1 MATLSG
7 QTIANTFDSL
17 LHVEDDTA
25 GLVATSTDSR
35 VIQDGV
41 GAASALA
48 LATDSVRITSTNKL
62 YFNDVDGEYI
72 SGDGTDLTIT
82 SGRHIVLALGSA
94 GSVYH
99 TGDGGSNNAI
109 YGLNAGIALASGGN
123 QNVLLGE
130 GAGAAL
136 TIGDNNVVMGYLAF
150 DAAADD
156 ESDNIAIGSGSMG
169 ACDQGS
175 HADADID
182 NNVAIGTSALLG
194 GDFGSSDKNIDNNV
208 VIGHNAADATGTI
221 SCQKNVFIGADAAS
235 GTWATATSQ
244 QNVAIGYRAMDGPM
258 NAANNNV
265 AVGMDA
271 LGAITTGT
279 QNVCVGFSAG
289 IAIENAGSC
298 TIVGSNAGKTIG
310 GAAGNTFIGKSAGE
324 GVQGQYNTVLG
335 AEALIAATN
344 DCDNIVAIGYG
355 ALAALDGSGGDATV
369 AIGYQA
375 GTAISS
381 GANNLCIGSLSG
393 RAITTGGQN
402 IFVGEDTGR
411 DLVTG
416 VNNIAIGVSA
426 FDAAGAVESYNIAI
440 GGNAMGSVDEG
451 GSGGDADL
459 NIAIGYQ
466 ALLGGDFSTND
477 RQLHGNIAIGAY
489 ALDATGANAQSGTMA
504 IGQESLTALTSGVG
518 NTAVGFETGRLTTTG
533 TNNTYVGY
541 QAGDA
546 THIDASSNTIV
557 GSGSFGGSHT
567 GTVCHYNV
575 AVGANTL
582 LGAMNGVDGTVAV
595 GTSALQALTTGVG
608 NTAIGYKAGL
618 EHETGARNT
627 VLGYEAMFDTGA
639 NSGPASN
646 DNIFIGYRAGGGT
659 WSSSASER
667 NVGIG
672 NYAMDGAM
680 NGSTDNTCIGHE
692 AGTGMAA
699 AAIGNTC
706 IGANAGDGVTTG
718 DNNVL
723 LGKQA
728 GTSSSP
734 VTVSTGDNQL
744 VVGNDNITNSYV
756 KVDWTVGSDIRDK
769 TDIETLPDVA
779 GLNFVNQ
786 MRPVTYRWDNR
797 SDYYEFGHKKFG
809 ERDHSK
815 KSEQNEV
822 GFIAQEVKEIEKSI
836 GWEDDHIVNTRDEN
850 KYKLM
855 YSQVTP
861 ILVKAIQELSQQV
874 EDLKAK
880 IE

>member
-1 MATLSG
+1 MALTAPSAVLTGSTIASSFDQLLFVDAAAGMTEATLK
-7 QTIANTFDSL
+7 I
-17 LHVEDDTA
+17 V
-25 GLVATSTDSR
+25 STE
-35 VIQDGV
+35 V
-41 GAASALA
+41 GKSALSISDEHVLIKGVDTNNA
-48 LATDSVRITSTNKL
+48 AGFEVQQTDGTSILKVAAGTPSVLVSGSGTKL
-62 YFNDVDGEYI
+62 YLSDAGGEYI

-82 SGRHIVLALGSA
+82 SGNDIILALGA
-94 GSVYH
+94 TGSVYH
-99 TGDGGSNNAI
+99 TGDGGTSNTI
-109 YGLNAGIALASGGN
+109 YGKTAGDSLASGGN
-123 QNVLLGE
+123 YNALIGE
-130 GAGAAL
+130 NAGTAVS
-136 TIGDNNVVMGYLAF
+136 TGDG
-150 DAAADD
+150 
-156 ESDNIAIGSGSMG
+156 NIAIGFEALKTEDAGSG
-169 ACDQGS
+169 
-175 HADADID
+175 
-182 NNVAIGTSALLG
+182 
-194 GDFGSSDKNIDNNV
+194 
-208 VIGHNAADATGTI
+208 
-221 SCQKNVFIGADAAS
+221 
-235 GTWATATSQ
+235 
-244 QNVAIGYRAMDGPM
+244 
-258 NAANNNV
+258 NV
-265 AVGMDA
+265 AVGYQALETLNNDNGYNIAMGHNAMQAATTAYYNICIGKDA
-271 LGAITTGT
+271 GTAMAAAVPSCVIIGHEAGDAINHADAGGTVAIGRSAGGAITSGQFNTAVGYQSLEKNVIGNDSTAVGYQALQDMVATSDGYGRNTAIGSKAALNLTDATQGVYIGFLAGGAGAITG
-279 QNVCVGFSAG
+279 NSN
-289 IAIENAGSC
+289 IAIGVECGENLGSA
-298 TIVGSNAGKTIG
+298 NE
-310 GAAGNTFIGKSAGE
+310 NTFIG
-324 GVQGQYNTVLG
+324 T
-335 AEALIAATN
+335 
-344 DCDNIVAIGYG
+344 
-355 ALAALDGSGGDATV
+355 
-369 AIGYQA
+369 QA
-375 GTAISS
+375 
-381 GANNLCIGSLSG
+381 
-393 RAITTGGQN
+393 
-402 IFVGEDTGR
+402 GR
-411 DLVTG
+411 DLTTG
-416 VNNIAIGVSA
+416 SDNVAIGVSA
-426 FDAAGAVESYNIAI
+426 FDAASVGESYNVAI
-440 GGNAMGSVDEG
+440 GSGTMGAWDEGSEG
-451 GSGGDADL
+451 GSAQIDH
-459 NIAIGYQ
+459 NIAIGYN
-466 ALLGGDFSTND
+466 AFFGGDCGAGSETAV
-477 RQLHGNIAIGAY
+477 GNIAIGAY
-489 ALDATGANAQSGTMA
+489 ALDATSADDHTGAVA
-504 IGQESLTALTSGVG
+504 IGHQALSTNTSASG
-518 NTAVGFETGRLTTTG
+518 NIGI
-533 TNNTYVGY
+533 GY
-541 QAGDA
+541 QAGL
-546 THIDASSNTIV
+546 
-557 GSGSFGGSHT
+557 
-567 GTVCHYNV
+567 
-575 AVGANTL
+575 AVTSGANNTF
-582 LGAMNGVDGTVAV
+582 LGY
-595 GTSALQALTTGVG
+595 Q
-608 NTAIGYKAGL
+608 AGL

-627 VLGYEAMFDTGA
+627 VIGYEAMFDTGA

-659 WSSSASER
+659 WSSFASER

-744 VVGNDNITNSYV
+744 VVGNDSIANSYV